1 MVPGCLI
8 ESSMS
13 FNMSGRLDDILGDD
27 PNLAKRRLQEAGLN
41 YFLFSKTSRLIDLT
55 PYGKL
60 FEPDIIGRYLGIKWG
75 DGSTYL
81 LTWIGPETRP
91 LDADFLEA
99 YVRWR
104 NEPDPLGWFRFDALA
119 PLIVAIAPRMRE
131 AKGWGAVNKVLT
143 WQQHD

>member
-1 MVPGCLI
+1 
-8 ESSMS
+8 
-13 FNMSGRLDDILGDD
+13 
-27 PNLAKRRLQEAGLN
+27 
-41 YFLFSKTSRLIDLT
+41 LFA
-55 PYGKL
+55 
-60 FEPDIIGRYLGIKWG
+60 PDTIGRYLGIKWS

-91 LDADFLEA
+91 LDSDFLEA

-119 PLIVAIAPRMRE
+119 PLIVSIAPRVRQ
-131 AKGWGAVNKVLT
+131 AKGWGAVRKVLT